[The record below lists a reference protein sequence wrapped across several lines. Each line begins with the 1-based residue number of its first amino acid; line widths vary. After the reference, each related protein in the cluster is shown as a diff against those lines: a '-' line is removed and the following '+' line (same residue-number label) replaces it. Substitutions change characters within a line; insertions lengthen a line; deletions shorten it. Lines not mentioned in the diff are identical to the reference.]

1 MGIQQEYEKIKH
13 QLEKERDEC
22 NLTIRE
28 LRKANE
34 KYQIEIELKNE
45 KIQSI
50 VNSGNHQ
57 IETHQRHQEV
67 DQERQ
72 KFEDAANQAIENLK
86 ALLEQEKSIRRSK
99 EDQIQKLDHLLS
111 HNQDQHHQIISELEK
126 QLNTLKSHVEICDG
140 ELHSVRNNLESKN
153 LKLKKLEREYDL
165 AVDQLHQSR
174 NDMGSYK
181 QQLHD
186 LNLTIENL
194 KTELHHSHRGSG
206 RIQQEYEK
214 IKHQL
219 EKERDECNL
228 TIRELRKANEK

>member
-1 MGIQQEYEKIKH
+1 MGGSYKQQLHDLNLTIENLKTELHHSHRGSGRIQQEYEKIKH

-86 ALLEQEKSIRRSK
+86 ALLEQEKS
-99 EDQIQKLDHLLS
+99 
-111 HNQDQHHQIISELEK
+111 
-126 QLNTLKSHVEICDG
+126 
-140 ELHSVRNNLESKN
+140 
-153 LKLKKLEREYDL
+153 
-165 AVDQLHQSR
+165 
-174 NDMGSYK
+174 
-181 QQLHD
+181 
-186 LNLTIENL
+186 
-194 KTELHHSHRGSG
+194 
-206 RIQQEYEK
+206 
-214 IKHQL
+214 
-219 EKERDECNL
+219 
-228 TIRELRKANEK
+228 